1 VDPAQEKKVVRV
13 VIFQQP
19 YTLRV
24 SGEPG
29 ETERLAE
36 AVDSLMTQIAA
47 RGAGSDPGRVAVLAS
62 LHLAD
67 KVRTLEKE
75 LDALR
80 DRLRNLDH
88 RLSTVITV
96 EDEHSAGE

>member
-1 VDPAQEKKVVRV
+1 MDATPEKKVVRV

-19 YTLRV
+19 YTLRAA
-24 SGEPG
+24 GEPG
-29 ETERLAE
+29 ETEKLAE
-36 AVDSLMTQIAA
+36 AVDALMHQIAT
-47 RGAGSDPGRVAVLAS
+47 RGAGNDASRVAVLAS

-80 DRLRNLDH
+80 DRLRSLDS
-88 RLSTVITV
+88 RLSTVIEADDT
-96 EDEHSAGE
+96 EGE

>member
-1 VDPAQEKKVVRV
+1 MDSSGEKKVVRV
-13 VIFQQP
+13 IIFQQP

-29 ETERLAE
+29 ETESLAS
-36 AVDSLMTQIAA
+36 AVDGLMTQISS
-47 RGAGSDPGRVAVLAS
+47 RGAGMDPSRVAVLTA

-67 KVRTLEKE
+67 KVRTLERE

-80 DRLRNLDH
+80 DRLRSLDS
-88 RLSTVITV
+88 RLSSVITLD
-96 EDEHSAGE
+96 DEPHD